1 MLVDNPLLFRT
12 NIKNQIYLIFG
23 GVGKENEQHS
33 LNIERGIFNYSI
45 EEADNKNVVKKWDN
59 PFFVRIY
66 LDRLFSVYTN
76 LKNTP
81 ELQNQVTNHNIR
93 AHTVAFMTHQE
104 MRPEKWSR
112 LIAAKIIRDKNK
124 YETNIEASTDS
135 FTCRKCRSNKCTYY
149 QMQTRSADEPMTTFV
164 SCIDCGNRWKC

>member
-1 MLVDNPLLFRT
+1 MLVDNPVLFRT

-23 GVGKENEQHS
+23 EGKENERHS
-33 LNIERGIFNYSI
+33 LNIEKGIFNYCI
-45 EEADNKNVVKKWDN
+45 EEADKKNVVKKWDN

-66 LDRLFSVYTN
+66 LDKLFSVYTN

-81 ELQNQVTNHNIR
+81 ELQNQVKNRHIR

-104 MRPEKWSR
+104 MRPEKWSQ

>member
-12 NIKNQIYLIFG
+12 NIKNQINLIFG
-23 GVGKENEQHS
+23 LSEENERHS
-33 LNIERGIFNYSI
+33 LNIEKGIFNYSLD
-45 EEADNKNVVKKWDN
+45 EADKKNVVKKWDN

-66 LDRLFSVYTN
+66 LDKLYSVYMN

-81 ELQNQVTNHNIR
+81 DLQCQVINHNIR

-104 MRPEKWSR
+104 MRPEKWSQ
-112 LIAAKIIRDKNK
+112 LIAAKVIRDKNK